1 MNRDTEAQDSSR
13 ECAVDMRR
21 RGVEIGAGGIGVL
34 RRTRRTSRWPVT
46 IPLLAVIGL
55 PAAAP
60 AGTGRLV
67 SHWMSR
73 APTIDGQI
81 APAEWQEARLVD
93 LGSGVTVWI
102 GNDAR
107 TLYLAVLDAGNLTY
121 DMSDRL
127 FLAFDDEGGVAPV
140 LDDSAFGN
148 PICQG
153 TPDLGEGVLTFFYD
167 QNVRFIEFSLGAACP
182 LEQFIADRTRFLSA
196 ARPEGAVL
204 EMAIPLDGPAPLR
217 AGPGERFGV
226 RLIYQRDL
234 ATVACLPGCAGT
246 TPPDFRNLVL
256 ASGGCN
262 TGPQDFGSGNPQL
275 GLPLNWT
282 SEITFGSGPGWV
294 QSLPPSYGDP
304 VFCQSNDTGGAGGA
318 ACVAN
323 YFSTSANTVSLL
335 RMPLTLA
342 GQTSA
347 TVRSRAVLVVD
358 PNGYGANDVLRSDV
372 LRQDATTENAFFWQ
386 GQDQSATV
394 VLPLTMGGSPPVEL
408 WFIHST
414 FAAGG
419 IEGGFAQVDEVELF
433 CGPVLFADGFE
444 SGLTTHWSATAP

>member
-1 MNRDTEAQDSSR
+1 MLNDPWTQRFRFS
-13 ECAVDMRR
+13 
-21 RGVEIGAGGIGVL
+21 L
-34 RRTRRTSRWPVT
+34 PVST
-46 IPLLAVIGL
+46 LLLLGLIGL
-55 PAAAP
+55 AETGLAGTWNGQLVSSWINRAP
-60 AGTGRLV
+60 A
-67 SHWMSR
+67 
-73 APTIDGQI
+73 IDGQI
-81 APAEWQEARLVD
+81 QAAEWAEAISID
-93 LGSGVTVWI
+93 LGQGVTARI

-107 TLYLAVLDAGNLTY
+107 TLYLAVLDPRPTTVDHAL
-121 DMSDRL
+121 DRL
-127 FLAFDDEGGVAPV
+127 VLFFDDESGTVPR
-140 LDDSAFGN
+140 LDDNWWGVECHALPAVGDGEISFTFTGEVDYVEWYSVHLGTFPCPPQPVGDRLRAAVE
-148 PICQG
+148 PQG
-153 TPDLGEGVLTFFYD
+153 V
-167 QNVRFIEFSLGAACP
+167 GASY
-182 LEQFIADRTRFLSA
+182 EIAL
-196 ARPEGAVL
+196 
-204 EMAIPLDGPAPLR
+204 PLDGPAPLH
-217 AGPGERFGV
+217 AAPGQRFGFLLQLFAPYSGV
-226 RLIYQRDL
+226 SPLCYLSSCGTGPFSYQ
-234 ATVACLPGCAGT
+234 
-246 TPPDFRNLVL
+246 NLVL

-262 TGPQDFGSGNPQL
+262 TGPQDFGSGDPQL
-275 GLPLNWT
+275 GLPLDWT
-282 SEITFGSGPGWV
+282 SEVSFGSGQGWV

-323 YFSTSANTVSLL
+323 VFSTSANTVSLL

-358 PNGYGANDVLRSDV
+358 PNGSGANDLLRSDV

-394 VLPLTMGGSPPVEL
+394 VLPLTLGGSPPVEL

-419 IEGGFAQVDEVELF
+419 VEGGYAQLDDVELF